1 MRPKMYIANMVQSCA
16 PENVQHSQDDKF
28 LNSEKIY
35 SVSGIPTSQAES
47 NMFMQNPREYLT
59 EDKFAEVLKKLPP
72 LGLKLDK
79 AKFFMD
85 SNQEKISHKQRGN
98 LATQIGH
105 SDLKSLPEKE
115 ARKASKIVTFL
126 LKIGSWQRV
135 SRNEEDVVA
144 KCYFSKRR
152 FVWEILENGLKKKIE
167 IQWEYILSMRVVII
181 EYQPGILEVELN
193 QQPMFFGETDP
204 EPKKHSRWKHIADF
218 TDGQATICSTFS
230 NFLQVRSTNILRS
243 FYDSSPGSC
252 KCVKALFHAYKI
264 LIFIQIS
271 ITWVRIYLLN
281 ALEMAQK

>member
-1 MRPKMYIANMVQSCA
+1 
-16 PENVQHSQDDKF
+16 
-28 LNSEKIY
+28 
-35 SVSGIPTSQAES
+35 
-47 NMFMQNPREYLT
+47 MQNPREYLT

-218 TDGQATICSTFS
+218 TDGQATICRKHFLKFPPGAFDKHLKKLLRFEPRFLQMCQSTFPR
-230 NFLQVRSTNILRS
+230 LQNPYFHSDLHHVGENIS
-243 FYDSSPGSC
+243 FECFGNGPEMNSFQQSPYSRDFNNTLSFGC
-252 KCVKALFHAYKI
+252 
-264 LIFIQIS
+264 
-271 ITWVRIYLLN
+271 N
-281 ALEMAQK
+281 GNDPEMN